1 MSLKNTIQYAL
12 TKVKYMFSE
21 ARIIPDAGL
30 IIAGLILR
38 SFGFDK
44 RLINLLRHRR
54 NIKTVTSLRLCSSE
68 S

>member
-21 ARIIPDAGL
+21 ARIIPDSGL

-44 RLINLLRHRR
+44 KVDKLIKKGYLDTYYED
-54 NIKTVTSLRLCSSE
+54 IS
-68 S
+68 